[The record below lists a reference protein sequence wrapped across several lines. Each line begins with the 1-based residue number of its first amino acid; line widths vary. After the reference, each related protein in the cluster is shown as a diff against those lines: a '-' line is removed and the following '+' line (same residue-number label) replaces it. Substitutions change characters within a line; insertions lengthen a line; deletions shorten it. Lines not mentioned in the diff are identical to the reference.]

1 MEKNWICKRNIKDLT
16 GPVFTGELMM
26 DKKPQESNLSVS
38 LADENIS
45 SIGNT
50 AEMRLIQY

>member
-1 MEKNWICKRNIKDLT
+1 
-16 GPVFTGELMM
+16 MM
-26 DKKPQESNLSVS
+26 DKKPQGSNLSVS

-45 SIGNT
+45 SIGNR

>member
-1 MEKNWICKRNIKDLT
+1 MEKIEFGKTNKEDLT
-16 GPVFTGELMM
+16 GPVFTDELMM
-26 DKKPQESNLSVS
+26 DKKPQGSNLSVS